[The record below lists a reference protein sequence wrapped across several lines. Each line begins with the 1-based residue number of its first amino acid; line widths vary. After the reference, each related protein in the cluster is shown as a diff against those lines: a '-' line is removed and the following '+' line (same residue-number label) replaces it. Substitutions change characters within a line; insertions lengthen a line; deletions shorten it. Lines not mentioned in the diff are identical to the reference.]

1 MGGEE
6 DGEVASLFVRDGLLF
21 PVPVLTAEEADFY
34 RLKYE
39 DYVRRYG
46 GGGNRVRGNKIFR
59 LHLLAPWAARL
70 VRHNRQAAGTGP
82 RPRPLYDATPTVRCH
97 AHCSADPPPGCWLQC
112 GRRSA
117 APPSSSGVPT

>member
-6 DGEVASLFVRDGLLF
+6 EGEVASLFARDGLLF
-21 PVPVLTAEEADFY
+21 PVPVLTAEEADYY

-46 GGGNRVRGNKIFR
+46 GGGGRVRGNKIFR

-70 VRHNRQAAGTGP
+70 VRHTRQAAGTGP
-82 RPRPLYDATPTVRCH
+82 PTVRCH
-97 AHCSADPPPGCWLQC
+97 THCSSDPPPGCWLQF
-112 GRRSA
+112 GQRSA